1 MDALTCL
8 LTLRAVRHYREIP
21 IPDTV
26 LHDILEAGR
35 WCGSSRNSQPWQ
47 FVVIRDRATLQQ
59 LARLGSYAAH
69 VAGASLA
76 IALVMEGEGRGASF
90 DAGRVA
96 QNLMLAAHAH
106 GVGSCIASISPEEN
120 ERAALRLLEV
130 PEGYSLRIV
139 IAFGYPAPRA
149 QDRTIA
155 GQPRERVLVMIGRK
169 PRSELVHYERF
180 GQRSPPA

>member
-8 LTLRAVRHYREIP
+8 RTLRAVRRYRQEP
-21 IPDTV
+21 IPQAV

-47 FVVIRDRATLQQ
+47 FVVVRDRATLEQ
-59 LARLGSYAAH
+59 LSRLGSYAGH
-69 VAGASLA
+69 VAGAALA

-106 GVGSCIASISPEEN
+106 GVGSCIASIAPEEN
-120 ERAALRLLEV
+120 ERAALRLLGV
-130 PEGYSLRIV
+130 PAGYSLRVV
-139 IAFGYPAPRA
+139 IAFGYPAPRE

-155 GQPRERVLVMIGRK
+155 GQPRERVLVMVGRK
-169 PRSELVHYERF
+169 PLSELVHYERF
-180 GQRSPPA
+180 GQRMPPA